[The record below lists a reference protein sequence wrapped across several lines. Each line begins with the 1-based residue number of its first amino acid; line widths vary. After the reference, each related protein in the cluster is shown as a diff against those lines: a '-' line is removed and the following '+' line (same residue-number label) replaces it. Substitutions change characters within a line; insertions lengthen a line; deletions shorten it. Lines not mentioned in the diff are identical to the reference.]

1 MDSITTEHPIK
12 YEDIPYGLDHHTEA
26 WEQYFQLPPP
36 TYSQESSAPSSQ
48 EGKKRTRRVLNPQQ
62 QQILEDLFIHI
73 PNPDTKLRATLA
85 AQLNLPARNIQ
96 VWFQNRRAKYRRHTL
111 ATEADEKEFAQIA
124 SGEDTAAS
132 ATESMDEKS
141 SVSPPLSAKGRRSRR
156 AASRPYQT
164 GTRAGAKSG
173 KGTKTIPYPSPNM
186 CDAFTYG
193 VSGAL
198 MSCHPLH
205 YDRPSVLGVGTPTAD
220 CECIQYD
227 PYVAMSPIDDTGF
240 LPQAACLSSY
250 YMQYGYIPDS
260 PPLDSISPL
269 PLEESEAIQMGDN
282 IVALTTSPQM
292 ETVHTANGVEMQDS
306 EVDNVHLSDQH
317 SRSRSPVCPPSE
329 DGSAAAASQRAES
342 MVPMFSQDSALCDSP
357 SAEQSSVDPDAY
369 LQAIYGNMSAH
380 GHYDCPSIY
389 HSPGYFIAPQPSNAA
404 APPCVLT
411 RSQSFH
417 EYANPDMHRPA
428 ALRRRHSIAT
438 FDPSVS
444 TSWPGV
450 DMSALDF
457 VDPSMPLAY
466 YPYL

>member
-1 MDSITTEHPIK
+1 MTTEHPIE
-12 YEDIPYGLDHHTEA
+12 YEDFPYGLDHHPKV

-62 QQILEDLFIHI
+62 QQILEDLFTQI
-73 PNPDTKLRATLA
+73 PNPDTKLRANLA
-85 AQLNLPARNIQ
+85 AQLDLPARNIQ
-96 VWFQNRRAKYRRHTL
+96 VWFQNRRAKFRRHTL
-111 ATEADEKEFAQIA
+111 AIEADEKESAHGV
-124 SGEDTAAS
+124 SGDDTAAS

-141 SVSPPLSAKGRRSRR
+141 SVSPPLSGKGRRTRR

-164 GTRAGAKSG
+164 GTRAGGKSR
-173 KGTKTIPYPSPNM
+173 KGTKAIPYPSPNM

-193 VSGAL
+193 VPGAL
-198 MSCHPLH
+198 VPCHHLH
-205 YDRPSVLGVGTPTAD
+205 YDCPSVLDVRTPTAD
-220 CECIQYD
+220 CDCIQYD
-227 PYVAMSPIDDTGF
+227 PYVAMSPIDDTGL

-250 YMQYGYIPDS
+250 YMHYGYIPDS

-269 PLEESEAIQMGDN
+269 PLEESEAMQMGDN
-282 IVALTTSPQM
+282 IVAMTTSPQM
-292 ETVHTANGVEMQDS
+292 ETAHAANGVEVQDS
-306 EVDNVHLSDQH
+306 DNGHLSDQH
-317 SRSRSPVCPPSE
+317 SRSISPACPSSE
-329 DGSAAAASQRAES
+329 DGSTAAASQRAES
-342 MVPMFSQDSALCDSP
+342 MVPMFSQDSASCQSP
-357 SAEQSSVDPDAY
+357 SAEQSSADPDAY

-380 GHYDCPSIY
+380 GHYDCPSVY
-389 HSPGYFIAPQPSNAA
+389 HNPGYFIAPQSSNAA

-417 EYANPDMHRPA
+417 EYAHPDMHRPA

-444 TSWPGV
+444 TTWPGV
-450 DMSALDF
+450 NMSALDF
-457 VDPSMPLAY
+457 VDPSMPLAF